1 MACLVFVMLAAAPAR
16 LRADD
21 HADPP
26 QAGAAAA
33 NANSIAPLSID
44 AKLRFYLKA
53 AYGPVSAFRSFAS
66 AGINQAQDYPTE
78 WGQGM
83 RGYGHRFGS
92 KLAQSA
98 VKATIQFGV
107 GAALGE
113 DPRYYPSGRAGL
125 RPRTEY
131 AVTRTFVTRMDN
143 GTSGVAV
150 SRLAGAFGGGLIS
163 RTWHPE
169 RYRTVGGGMKAGA
182 ISLGTDAAFRV
193 LREFWPD
200 IRRALHR

>member
-1 MACLVFVMLAAAPAR
+1 MKSGTGRMAYLVFVMLAAAPAR

-53 AYGPVSAFRSFAS
+53 AYGPVSAFRSVAS

-92 KLAQSA
+92 KLAQNA
-98 VKATIQFGV
+98 VKQTIQ
-107 GAALGE
+107 
-113 DPRYYPSGRAGL
+113 
-125 RPRTEY
+125 
-131 AVTRTFVTRMDN
+131 
-143 GTSGVAV
+143 
-150 SRLAGAFGGGLIS
+150 
-163 RTWHPE
+163 
-169 RYRTVGGGMKAGA
+169 
-182 ISLGTDAAFRV
+182 
-193 LREFWPD
+193 
-200 IRRALHR
+200 